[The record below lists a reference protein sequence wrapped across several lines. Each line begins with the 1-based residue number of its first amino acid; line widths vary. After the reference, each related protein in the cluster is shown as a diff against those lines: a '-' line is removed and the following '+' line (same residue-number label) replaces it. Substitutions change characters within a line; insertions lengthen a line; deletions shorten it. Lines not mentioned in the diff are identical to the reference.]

1 MIFAQSHTS
10 VAPLAGSVDRNRLTV
25 SPGNTSSVAPL
36 AGSVDRN
43 VLVSKILVQVLV
55 APLAGSVDRN
65 RTPEHNKAVGGGRS
79 PRGERG

>member
-1 MIFAQSHTS
+1 MVM
-10 VAPLAGSVDRNRLTV
+10 VAPLAGSVDRNL
-25 SPGNTSSVAPL
+25 SLPLDELNDMAVAPL

-43 VLVSKILVQVLV
+43 APAQIDQWKGYV

-65 RTPEHNKAVGGGRS
+65 KKMVADDRRLVCRS